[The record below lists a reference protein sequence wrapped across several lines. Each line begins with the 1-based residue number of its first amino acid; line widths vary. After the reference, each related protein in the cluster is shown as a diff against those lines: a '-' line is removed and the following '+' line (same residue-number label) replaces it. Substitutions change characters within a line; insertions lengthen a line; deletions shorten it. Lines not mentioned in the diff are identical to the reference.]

1 MSTDEQACLRTLSF
15 TEMHARESNIEPAV
29 NDTGNW
35 LLESVDYQDWARRE
49 RLDQHHGFF
58 WIKGNPGS
66 GKSTLIKKI
75 FADMK
80 ANSSDP
86 SSIITAFF
94 FNARGSDVERSP
106 TGLFRTL
113 LHSLCQQI
121 SALRATVLSK
131 YLEKSRLLLPGW
143 QWHPNEVKALLKSV
157 VMPSILGQR
166 RLILFVD
173 ALDECDFAEVKSLI
187 RFFEDLA
194 SSAIEQDTRINI
206 CLSSRYWPQFEIRY
220 CFQTR
225 VEIANQRDIEIYI
238 HNAMGPPDPQT
249 NDSAHLIPL
258 KTQIL
263 KKASGIFLWVV
274 LVVQGL
280 LDARH
285 VGATPSELENIV
297 RKVPSDL
304 SGLYLH
310 QLQSTNIE
318 DRRPLLRLLQCIF
331 YSQRPLSATELRY
344 ALAFSTETFASY
356 AEWSQ
361 SGDYVENDAQME
373 KRICEISRGLV
384 EIKSSPNSDRYAL
397 RTGARGMAKMTVQF
411 IHESVRDF
419 LQASG
424 FTILVQPSCPNHTG
438 DGHNLIKG
446 ICLNYLKVGEL
457 AMVQSVVDPLTNR
470 EIRRQ
475 MPTVLEDHPLLEYM
489 VDYLFKHAA
498 YAEQHGIPQDDLR
511 TLMGS
516 NVHGY
521 FQRWRILND
530 LVHSIRDDRH
540 RRFSTY
546 GTHHTELEQQGAEV
560 KPLHIFSQHGL
571 LTQDVVDKENNINIL
586 GGFYQHAM
594 LAAAANGKVDT
605 VKLLLANGAELDV
618 ADSLGYT
625 AFHWAAFREDLP
637 ILSLL
642 KDKLSLMRLEK
653 RLQIADLVYLETPH
667 FHEILALLVPE
678 TTISHLA
685 LSSVCRVAS
694 YTCVRAFSFVLDKLD
709 GSIVHDERLL
719 RACRRGF
726 DDLATAKKL
735 MALLQKLEPVKITP
749 SFLDALDLDG
759 LVYVDSV
766 VSMLFEKGDFEV
778 DEMMMNSICR
788 LKFSSKLISQ
798 LKAAK
803 LDVPPIT
810 SQHILSVLQH
820 GSVESVAFFIP
831 HTDNS
836 LQSEALFL
844 AAVTN
849 EHNGVGVMRLL
860 LGRRPTYRIGDD
872 VMMAAVQNHSGFPDL
887 LKIFIDLWEDLV
899 IPAAALSIAVK
910 QYDANTIR
918 LIYDRCNL
926 PAITEDL
933 LISPICENS
942 YRDGVVEFILERNP
956 SLTVSQRVVYWA
968 VIDLSLRVVT
978 LVMER
983 CRCLVMT
990 EDLLVNAARNDG
1002 HAAGILDLLLESE
1015 PTHVVSESLMVAAVD
1030 NRVSGGRIMNI
1041 FLRHGKPLL
1050 LSEKVVEVAARRDSW
1065 EAFDMIFRSN
1075 KGAAISSTMTMK
1087 VMQRSSGDDMI
1098 SAILRHDPSISM
1110 TEDYLIAAATN
1121 EYGGSKILAFLE
1133 KNGKIHKPTLPTE
1146 YNETRAAKRG
1156 RLSRKRS
1163 SSHRSRVITP
1173 QITEKVIKA
1182 AATNERPGEARRILA
1197 LFQAWGFLGEADRRR
1212 YYETIEERQ
1221 RFREMSA
1228 NYGYITELVWY
1239 NRRILG

>member
-1 MSTDEQACLRTLSF
+1 MSADEQACLRTLSF
-15 TEMHARESNIEPAV
+15 KEMNARESNIEPAV

-35 LLESVDYQDWARRE
+35 LLESADFQDWARRK

-66 GKSTLIKKI
+66 GKSTLIKKVY
-75 FADMK
+75 ANMK

-131 YLEKSRLLLPGW
+131 YLEKSRLLLRGW

-258 KTQIL
+258 ETQIL

-304 SGLYLH
+304 SGFYLH
-310 QLQSTNIE
+310 QLQSTKIE
-318 DRRPLLRLLQCIF
+318 DRFPLLRLLQCIF

-384 EIKSSPNSDRYAL
+384 EIKTFPKIDRNAL
-397 RTGARGMAKMTVQF
+397 GTGARGVAKTTVQF

-424 FTILVQPSCPNHTG
+424 FTILAQPSCPNHTG
-438 DGHNLIKG
+438 DGHDLIKR
-446 ICLNYLKVGEL
+446 ICLNYLKIGEL
-457 AMVQSVVDPLTNR
+457 AMVHPKIHPLTRR
-470 EIRRQ
+470 EIRQ
-475 MPTVLEDHPLLEYM
+475 KMPTILEDHPLLEYM
-489 VDYLFKHAA
+489 VEYLFKHAA

-530 LVHSIRDDRH
+530 LVHLMRKNPCVRRSISGGH
-540 RRFSTY
+540 Y
-546 GTHHTELEQQGAEV
+546 LELEQQGAEA

-571 LTQDVVDKENNINIL
+571 LTQDIADKENDINIP
-586 GGFYQHAM
+586 GGFYQHAIH
-594 LAAAANGKVDT
+594 AAAASEKLDT
-605 VKLLLANGAELDV
+605 VKLLLANGAEPDV
-618 ADSLGYT
+618 EDSVGYS

-642 KDKLSLMRLEK
+642 KDKLSLMKLEK
-653 RLQIADLVYLETPH
+653 RLRIAAVMDLETPH

-678 TTISHLA
+678 TTISQSALNSVYGVALYNHL
-685 LSSVCRVAS
+685 
-694 YTCVRAFSFVLDKLD
+694 RAFSFVLDKSD
-709 GSIVHDERLL
+709 RSIVHDERLL
-719 RACRRGF
+719 RACRRSSRHPEM
-726 DDLATAKKL
+726 KI
-735 MALLQKLEPVKITP
+735 MALLQKMEPVKITP

-759 LVYVDSV
+759 LKYVDSV
-766 VSMLFEKGDFEV
+766 ISMLFEKGDFEV
-778 DEMMMNSICR
+778 GEMMMNSICR
-788 LKFSSKLISQ
+788 LKFSSKFISQ

-803 LDVPPIT
+803 HKVPPIT

-844 AAVTN
+844 AAATN
-849 EHNGVGVMRLL
+849 KHDGVGVMRLL

-887 LKIFIDLWEDLV
+887 LKIFIDRWEDLV
-899 IPAAALSIAVK
+899 LPAAALSVAMGE
-910 QYDANTIR
+910 YDENTIR

-933 LISPICENS
+933 LISPICKNNQP
-942 YRDGVVEFILERNP
+942 DGVVEFFLERNP
-956 SLTVSQRVVYWA
+956 SLTVSQRVVYEA
-968 VIDLSLRVVT
+968 VIHLSLRIVK

-990 EDLLVNAARNDG
+990 EDILVNATRNLKD
-1002 HAAGILDLLLESE
+1002 AAGILDFFLESE
-1015 PTHVVSESLMVAAVD
+1015 PTRVVTESLMVAAVD
-1030 NRVSGGRIMNI
+1030 NRKSGGRIMNV

-1050 LSEKVVEVAARRDSW
+1050 LSEKVVEVAARNYSW
-1065 EAFDMIFRSN
+1065 SLEAFDMILRSN

-1087 VMQRSSGDDMI
+1087 VMQTSFGDDMI

-1110 TEDYLIAAATN
+1110 TEDCLIAAATN

-1146 YNETRAAKRG
+1146 YTETRAAKRG
-1156 RLSRKRS
+1156 TLSRKRS

-1182 AATNERPGEARRILA
+1182 AATNRNPEEARRILA

-1212 YYETIEERQ
+1212 YYETTEERE
-1221 RFREMSA
+1221 RERERERRWP
-1228 NYGYITELVWY
+1228 TEWF
-1239 NRRILG
+1239 